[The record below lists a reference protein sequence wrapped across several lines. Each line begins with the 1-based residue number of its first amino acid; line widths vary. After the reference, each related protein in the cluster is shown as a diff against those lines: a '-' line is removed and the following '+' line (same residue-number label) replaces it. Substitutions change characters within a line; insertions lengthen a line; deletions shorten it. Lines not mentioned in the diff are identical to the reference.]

1 MNDSELEKSVQNR
14 LLDAA
19 EKLFCERGF
28 GATSV
33 RDLTAE
39 AGCNVAAVNY
49 HFGGKDQLYLEMFRR
64 QMKIAVSDSV
74 AVIEE
79 VMSSPSPSLEALIRG
94 WVTPPL
100 KAVEQND
107 ARGAV
112 MQLLVREFLNKR
124 IDPEPILKDLKEIF
138 VERMSQAL
146 RELVP
151 GLDVQRS
158 RLAVFSVD
166 ALMFHPFL
174 FMPIYLDWI
183 EGIDLEGIIDHI
195 VRFGAA
201 AIRGYHE
208 DGKK

>member
-1 MNDSELEKSVQNR
+1 MNGSDLERTVQDR

-28 GATSV
+28 AATSV

-39 AGCNVAAVNY
+39 ADCNIAAVNY
-49 HFGGKDQLYLEMFRR
+49 HFGGKDQLYLEMFHR
-64 QMKIAVSDSV
+64 QMKNAVSDSV
-74 AVIEE
+74 AVIDE
-79 VMSSPSPSLEALIRG
+79 VMSSPAPSLEALIRG

-100 KAVEQND
+100 EAVEQNEP
-107 ARGAV
+107 RGAV

-124 IDPEPILKDLKEIF
+124 IDPEPIVKELKEIF
-138 VERMSQAL
+138 MERMSQAL
-146 RELVP
+146 RDLVP

-174 FMPIYLDWI
+174 FMPIYQEWI
-183 EGIDLEGIIDHI
+183 EGADLEGIIEHI
-195 VRFGAA
+195 VRFAAA
-201 AIRGYHE
+201 AIRGYQRA
-208 DGKK
+208 DK

>member
-1 MNDSELEKSVQNR
+1 MNGIELEKTVQDR

-28 GATSV
+28 AATSV

-39 AGCNVAAVNY
+39 AGCNIAAVNY
-49 HFGGKDQLYLEMFRR
+49 HFGGKDQLYQEMFRR

-74 AVIEE
+74 AVIDE
-79 VMSSPSPSLEALIRG
+79 VMSSPSPSVEALIRG

-100 KAVEQND
+100 EAVEQND
-107 ARGAV
+107 PRGAV
-112 MQLLVREFLNKR
+112 MQLMVREFLNQR
-124 IDPEPILKDLKEIF
+124 IDPEPIIEEWKEVFI
-138 VERMSQAL
+138 ERMSAAL

-158 RLAVFSVD
+158 RLAVFSLD

-183 EGIDLEGIIDHI
+183 EGVDLEGIIEHI

-201 AIRGYHE
+201 AIRGYQG
-208 DGKK
+208 DGK

>member
-1 MNDSELEKSVQNR
+1 MNENELEITVQDR

-28 GATSV
+28 AATSV

-39 AGCNVAAVNY
+39 AGCNIAAVNY
-49 HFGGKDQLYLEMFRR
+49 HFGGKDQLYQEMFRR
-64 QMKIAVSDSV
+64 QMKTAVSDSV
-74 AVIEE
+74 AVIDQ

-100 KAVEQND
+100 KAAEQND
-107 ARGAV
+107 PRGAV
-112 MQLLVREFLNKR
+112 MQLLVREFLNQR
-124 IDPEPILKDLKEIF
+124 IDPEPILKEMKEIF
-138 VERMSQAL
+138 MERMSQAL

-174 FMPIYLDWI
+174 FMPIYLEWV
-183 EGIDLEGIIDHI
+183 EGTDLEGIIEHI

-201 AIRGYHE
+201 AIRGYLRNE
-208 DGKK
+208 Q

>member
-1 MNDSELEKSVQNR
+1 MNGNELEKSVQDR

-28 GATSV
+28 AATSV

-39 AGCNVAAVNY
+39 AGCNIAAVNY
-49 HFGGKDQLYLEMFRR
+49 HFGGKDQLYQEMFRR
-64 QMKIAVSDSV
+64 QMKTAVGDCV
-74 AVIEE
+74 TLIDQ
-79 VMSSPSPSLEALIRG
+79 VMSGPSPSLEALIRG

-107 ARGAV
+107 PRGAV
-112 MQLLVREFLNKR
+112 MQLMVREFLNKR
-124 IDPEPILKDLKEIF
+124 IDPEPIVKEMKEIF
-138 VERMSQAL
+138 MERMSQAL

-174 FMPIYLDWI
+174 FMPIYLEWI
-183 EGIDLEGIIDHI
+183 EGTDLEGVIEHI

-201 AIRGYHE
+201 AIRGYLRDE
-208 DGKK
+208 Q

>member
-1 MNDSELEKSVQNR
+1 MEMNNGELEKSVQDR

-28 GATSV
+28 TATSV
-33 RDLTAE
+33 RDLTAA

-64 QMKIAVSDSV
+64 QMKIAVSDAV
-74 AVIEE
+74 AVIDE
-79 VMSSPSPSLEALIRG
+79 VMSCSSPSLEDLIRG
-94 WVTPPL
+94 WITPPL
-100 KAVEQND
+100 RAVEQND
-107 ARGAV
+107 PRGAV

-124 IDPEPILKDLKEIF
+124 IDPEPIVQEMKDIF
-138 VERMSQAL
+138 MVRMSQAL

-151 GLDVQRS
+151 GLTVQQS

-174 FMPIYLDWI
+174 FMPIYLEWI
-183 EGIDLEGIIDHI
+183 EGTDLEGVIDHI

-201 AIRGYHE
+201 AIRGYRK
-208 DGKK
+208 G

>member
-1 MNDSELEKSVQNR
+1 MNGSELDKPVQDR

-28 GATSV
+28 SATSV

-49 HFGGKDQLYLEMFRR
+49 HFGGKDQLYQEMFRR
-64 QMKIAVSDSV
+64 QMETAVGDCV
-74 AVIEE
+74 TVIDQ
-79 VMSSPSPSLEALIRG
+79 VMSGPSPSLEALIRG

-100 KAVEQND
+100 KAVEQNEP
-107 ARGAV
+107 RGAV

-124 IDPEPILKDLKEIF
+124 IDPEPIVKEMKEIF
-138 VERMSQAL
+138 MERMSQAL

-174 FMPIYLDWI
+174 FMPIYLEWI
-183 EGIDLEGIIDHI
+183 EGADLEGVIEHI

-201 AIRGYHE
+201 AIRGYLGDE
-208 DGKK
+208 Q